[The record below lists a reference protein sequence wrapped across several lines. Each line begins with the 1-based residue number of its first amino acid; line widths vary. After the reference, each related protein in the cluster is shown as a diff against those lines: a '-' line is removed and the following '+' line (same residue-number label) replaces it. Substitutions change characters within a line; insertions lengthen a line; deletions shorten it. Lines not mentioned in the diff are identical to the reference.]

1 MKKLISILCLAMVVA
16 VLPAC
21 TKKYI
26 TPNPNRTIKFDV
38 PSSSWVL
45 SNDGRSYY
53 SVIDVPEIDDYFN
66 ENGGVLVYFS
76 FDNDG
81 VVYEQIP
88 QVYDG
93 VAYSYTHNNGAIVLY
108 AQTPDGVTPVRPAS
122 AKLKL
127 LLIDSDEI

>member
-1 MKKLISILCLAMVVA
+1 MKKILSILFLAMLVA

-26 TPNPNRTIKFDV
+26 TPNPNKTIFINV

-53 SVIDVPEIDDYFN
+53 SVISAPEIDSYFN
-66 ENGGVLVYFS
+66 DYGGVLVYFS
-76 FDNDG
+76 FTNA
-81 VVYEQIP
+81 VYEQIP

-93 VAYSYTHNNGAIVLY
+93 VAYSYTHNKGSVVLY
-108 AQTPDGVTPVRPAS
+108 AQTPDGVTPIKPAT
-122 AKLKL
+122 LVMKL
-127 LLIDSDEI
+127 LLLTSEE